1 MSGEESV
8 WERLKREILEK
19 EEKVRR
25 SKWFLPA
32 LLVVALALIP
42 IVYAVAISNVLQLTP
57 PGGTEVVPPT
67 QQAPP
72 VTISMSPAPPIF
84 GANITAGAWRNT
96 TLTVNNPQQKTMY
109 LKILFYFNE
118 TPSADWVTVLLDG
131 YSPSNIVVNGNNIV
145 LTHYLGN
152 PTYTSFPLKIRISP
166 NLSKVKILDAKVW
179 IDDSASSSSP

>member
-8 WERLKREILEK
+8 WERLKREILER

-25 SKWFLPA
+25 SKWFLPV
-32 LLVVALALIP
+32 LLVVVLALIP
-42 IVYAVAISNVLQLTP
+42 IIYAVAISNVLQLTP

-67 QQAPP
+67 VQPPP
-72 VTISMSPAPPIF
+72 VTVSMSPAPPIF
-84 GANITAGAWRNT
+84 GANITAGAWKNT

-109 LKILFYFNE
+109 LKIAFLFNE

-131 YSPSNIVVNGNNIV
+131 YGPSNIVVNGNNIV
-145 LTHYLGN
+145 MTHYLGN

-166 NLSKVKILDAKVW
+166 DISGVKILDAKVW